1 LCFSEALVIEVDGD
15 THVGR
20 ENRDAA
26 RTAMIES
33 EGFRVLRF
41 SNGDVME
48 NIDGV
53 LANVAA
59 TLNNMN
65 EGRAA

>member
-1 LCFSEALVIEVDGD
+1 VIEVDGD

-26 RTAMIES
+26 RTAVIES

>member
-1 LCFSEALVIEVDGD
+1 MIEVDGD

-26 RTAMIES
+26 RTAVIES
-33 EGFRVLRF
+33 KGFRVLRF
-41 SNGDVME
+41 SNRDVME

-53 LANVAA
+53 LANVAV
-59 TLNNMN
+59 TLNIMN